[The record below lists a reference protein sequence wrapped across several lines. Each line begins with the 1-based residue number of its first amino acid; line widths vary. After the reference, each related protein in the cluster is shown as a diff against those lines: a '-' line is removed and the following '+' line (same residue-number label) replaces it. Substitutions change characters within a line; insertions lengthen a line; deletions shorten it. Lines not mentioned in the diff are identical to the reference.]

1 MKQEKGEEYMILKK
15 AVVKVK
21 EFVGKLL
28 EKGNNLT
35 WKEVIA
41 IWITVAE
48 AVALCISL
56 FYSTTTFVTT
66 ELSILFAVDIV
77 GEVLLLILA
86 QLILLNENL
95 KKKIR

>member
-1 MKQEKGEEYMILKK
+1 MILKK
-15 AVVKVK
+15 TAAKVK
-21 EFVGKLL
+21 ELVGKLL
-28 EKGNNLT
+28 EKFNDIT

-41 IWITVAE
+41 IWITVAG

-56 FYSTTTFVTT
+56 FYSMTTFVTT

-95 KKKIR
+95 KKK

>member
-1 MKQEKGEEYMILKK
+1 MVLKK
-15 AVVKVK
+15 AATKVK

-28 EKGNNLT
+28 EKYNDVT

-41 IWITVAE
+41 IWITVAG

-56 FYSTTTFVTT
+56 FYSMTTFITT
-66 ELSILFAVDIV
+66 ELSIFFAVDIV

-95 KKKIR
+95 KKK

>member
-1 MKQEKGEEYMILKK
+1 MILKK
-15 AVVKVK
+15 TAAKVK
-21 EFVGKLL
+21 ELVGKLL
-28 EKGNNLT
+28 EKYSDIT

-41 IWITVAE
+41 IWITVAG

-56 FYSTTTFVTT
+56 SYSMTTFVTT

-77 GEVLLLILA
+77 GEILLLILA

-95 KKKIR
+95 KKNKKKEC

>member
-1 MKQEKGEEYMILKK
+1 MKQGKGEEYMILKK
-15 AVVKVK
+15 AVAKVK
-21 EFVGKLL
+21 ELVGKLL
-28 EKGNNLT
+28 EKYNDVT

-41 IWITVAE
+41 IWITVAG

-56 FYSTTTFVTT
+56 FYSMTTFVTT

-86 QLILLNENL
+86 QLILLNEKL
-95 KKKIR
+95 KKK

>member
-1 MKQEKGEEYMILKK
+1 MILKK
-15 AVVKVK
+15 TAAKVK
-21 EFVGKLL
+21 ELVGKLL
-28 EKGNNLT
+28 EKFNDIT

-41 IWITVAE
+41 IWITVAG

-56 FYSTTTFVTT
+56 FYSMITFVTT

-95 KKKIR
+95 KKK

>member
-1 MKQEKGEEYMILKK
+1 MILKK
-15 AVVKVK
+15 AATKVK
-21 EFVGKLL
+21 ELIGKLL
-28 EKGNNLT
+28 EKYNDVT

-41 IWITVAE
+41 IWITVAG

-86 QLILLNENL
+86 QLIFLNENL
-95 KKKIR
+95 KKNKKKEC

>member
-1 MKQEKGEEYMILKK
+1 MILKK
-15 AVVKVK
+15 AATKVK
-21 EFVGKLL
+21 ELVGKLL
-28 EKGNNLT
+28 EKDNNLT

-41 IWITVAE
+41 IWITVAG

-56 FYSTTTFVTT
+56 FYSMTTFVTT

-77 GEVLLLILA
+77 GEILFLILA

-95 KKKIR
+95 KKK